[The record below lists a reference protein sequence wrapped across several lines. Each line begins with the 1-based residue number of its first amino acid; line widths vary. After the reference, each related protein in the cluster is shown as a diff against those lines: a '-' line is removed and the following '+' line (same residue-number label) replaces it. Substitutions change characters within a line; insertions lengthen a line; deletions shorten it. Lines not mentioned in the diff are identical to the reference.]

1 LFVGQVISTLGT
13 RTSSLAFPLLVLAL
27 TDSPLKAGLVGFAE
41 AMPLLLFALP
51 AGALV
56 DRVDRKQLMLASDL
70 GSLLALGS
78 IPIALWAGSL
88 TFPHILA
95 AAFAQGTCFIV
106 FDFAQSAAIP
116 QIVPQRQLATAIS
129 LNQARTQGAD
139 LVGQPLGGLLFGI
152 SRTAPFIAD
161 AISYA
166 ASFVLVLLIRTPLQ
180 EQREP
185 QGRTILAD
193 IGDGISWL
201 WRQPFLRTCVFLVA
215 GTNLVSNALVL
226 VLIVRAKEL
235 GASPEAIGLML
246 GLWGLGGL
254 AGSIVAPRLVRQLP
268 SKAIVIGSMWL
279 WAAGVALLALPK
291 EPLALGAIVG
301 LAVPPLVVW
310 NVVLASYRYALV
322 PDRLLGRV
330 QSAGRL
336 VAWSSL
342 PLAPLAAG
350 LLLEWGG
357 AVKSI
362 LILALLMAVVALAGT
377 LARPVRQAPPLKTLA
392 APTT

>member
-1 LFVGQVISTLGT
+1 
-13 RTSSLAFPLLVLAL
+13 
-27 TDSPLKAGLVGFAE
+27 
-41 AMPLLLFALP
+41 MPFLLFALP

-88 TFPHILA
+88 TFPHILG

-139 LVGQPLGGLLFGI
+139 LAGQPLGGLLFGF

-185 QGRTILAD
+185 QGKTILAD

-235 GASPEAIGLML
+235 GASPEVIGLML

-279 WAAGVALLALPK
+279 WAAGVALLALPE
-291 EPLALGAIVG
+291 EPFALGAIVG

-377 LARPVRQAPPLKTLA
+377 LARPIRQAPPLKTLA